1 MGTATDLWISVASIA
16 VWLAIIVVVAIFAD
30 RAATFHGD

>member
-16 VWLAIIVVVAIFAD
+16 VWLAIIVVVAMFAD
-30 RAATFHGD
+30 RAATLHRD